1 MRSKHGNFMILHKMT
16 ADKINVHIMTVSQM
30 TIDITNVD
38 KNIDKMT
45 TD

>member
-1 MRSKHGNFMILHKMT
+1 MHGNFLILHKMT
-16 ADKINVHIMTVSQM
+16 ADKINVHKMTVSQM